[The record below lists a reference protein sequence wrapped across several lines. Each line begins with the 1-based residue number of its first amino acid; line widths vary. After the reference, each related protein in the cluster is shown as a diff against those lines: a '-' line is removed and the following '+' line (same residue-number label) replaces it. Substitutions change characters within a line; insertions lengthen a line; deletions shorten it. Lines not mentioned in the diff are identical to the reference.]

1 MMRRLLSVALVAAV
15 ATPALAQQ
23 QQADFRWQGV
33 LAAGGEVSLNNVTGD
48 VVVVPSTTGRV
59 EVVGIKQG
67 NSAYFDRIRVDVQAT
82 SRGITVCVLH
92 EADDSSCDERGYR
105 SNGRRDRDRDYDR
118 EARNLA
124 IRLEVAVPTNLT
136 VSASSVSGDVSVTG
150 AEGDVRATSVSGDVR
165 LDRLRATSVHATTVS
180 GDLHVRV
187 DQFTGRG
194 DLKFNTVSGDVVL
207 EVPKQFDA
215 DLSMTTVSGKVD
227 SDFQLVVGGNS
238 RWDRRGVDGR
248 IGNGGRRLDL
258 NTVSGDLRIRSIN

>member
-23 QQADFRWQGV
+23 QADFRWQGV
-33 LAAGGEVSLNNVTGD
+33 LAAGGEVSLNNITGD

-67 NSAYFDRIRVDVQAT
+67 NSAYFDRIRVDVQAST
-82 SRGITVCVLH
+82 RGIRVCVLM
-92 EADDSSCDERGYR
+92 ETDDSYCDERGYH
-105 SNGRRDRDRDYDR
+105 SDGRNRNRDRDYDR
-118 EARNLA
+118 EVRNLS
-124 IRLEVAVPTNLT
+124 IRLEVAVPTNL
-136 VSASSVSGDVSVTG
+136 VVAASSVSGDVSVTG
-150 AEGDVRATSVSGDVR
+150 AEGDVRASSVSGDVR
-165 LDRLRATSVHATTVS
+165 LDRLRASSVHASTVS

-227 SDFQLVVGGNS
+227 SDFQLVVGGNRS
-238 RWDRRGVDGR
+238 RWDRGVDGR

-258 NTVSGDLRIRSIN
+258 STVSGDLRIRSIN